1 MNVPADQRFCHF
13 CDNCIEDEVHT
24 IVRCP
29 MYTKVR
35 NDLFTKA
42 TYFNNDF
49 IQMPDIDKLIF
60 SFSDKRIVRKCAKT
74 CQSILDIRCRDV
86 AEIQHP
92 KPYEAQDKLHIFAVG
107 LQ

>member
-13 CDNCIEDEVHT
+13 CDNCIEDEVNT

-35 NDLFTKA
+35 NEMFTQV

-49 IQMPDIDKLIF
+49 MQMTDIDNF
-60 SFSDKRIVRKCAKT
+60 FF
-74 CQSILDIRCRDV
+74 
-86 AEIQHP
+86 IQ
-92 KPYEAQDKLHIFAVG
+92 
-107 LQ
+107 

>member
-35 NDLFTKA
+35 NEMFTQV

-49 IQMPDIDKLIF
+49 MQMTDIDNF
-60 SFSDKRIVRKCAKT
+60 FF
-74 CQSILDIRCRDV
+74 
-86 AEIQHP
+86 IQ
-92 KPYEAQDKLHIFAVG
+92 
-107 LQ
+107 